1 MLMVLC
7 SALRLL
13 FSHGAVTFEELF
25 LLTHTQHIWDQS
37 FREIGLKHIHYLKV
51 IISID
56 TVLYQLI
63 PSISSTK
70 TRIPNHS
77 DFLSTKT

>member
-13 FSHGAVTFEELF
+13 FSHGVVTFEELF
-25 LLTHTQHIWDQS
+25 LFTHTQHIWDQG
-37 FREIGLKHIHYLKV
+37 FRENGLKHLYYLKV
-51 IISID
+51 ITSID

-70 TRIPNHS
+70 TCIPNHS
-77 DFLSTKT
+77 SFLSTKT